1 MSARRSGAARQLA
14 LPATEPSTE
23 PSSGPSS
30 GRSTELSTGP
40 SRGPATSGGHGDGD
54 LDAFVDAGVLLDAEL
69 RLARRLARI
78 VGDEHAEVLLALA
91 LALRAP
97 RLGHVCVE
105 LEQVAER
112 TAVEPAPG
120 RLRGQEDLAA
130 LLAALPWPD
139 PSGWRRRLVAGP
151 AVREAGS
158 GASVGDTPLVL
169 DRDRLYLDRYWRY
182 EVDLAAALAARADE
196 PAEEVDTVVAAG
208 WLDALFGVD
217 DDGLD
222 RQRLAAAVALTRRL
236 TVIAGG
242 PGTGKTYTVARVLAA
257 LHLAARDRGGRVPQ
271 VALAAPTG
279 KAAARLTAS
288 LQAALPDLAVDD
300 EVRGALSMIDAST
313 IHRLLGVQ
321 RSSATRFRHDAR
333 EPLPHDVVIIDEA
346 SMVSLPLMAKLVG
359 AVRADARLILLG
371 DRDQLASVEAG
382 AVLGDI
388 CGPYGSRPVLQLSS
402 GAVSDLD
409 PLVGGRLAAAAEPA
423 GRPGI
428 WDVVVRLDR
437 FRRFAAGGGI
447 AEVATAIQGGSTDVP
462 ALLSRREDAEV
473 CWLDPGTDPD
483 AERAVVALAAEAYG
497 AVIAAAQ
504 QGRPPLEVLRTLEQ
518 LRVLCAHRRGPAG
531 VERWNATIAAALAPR
546 IGATGAA
553 GRFYPGRPVLVTEN
567 DRALRLANGD
577 VGVVVPDPA
586 TPDRVAVA
594 FAAEAGGVRLLS
606 PARLPAHETT
616 YAMTIHKSQGS
627 QFDHAVVVLGER
639 ISPLLTREL
648 VYTAITRAAERV
660 TVLAGD
666 RALQCALSRPVQRA
680 SGLGPR
686 LWGDA
691 PSA

>member
-1 MSARRSGAARQLA
+1 MSARRSGEARQLA
-14 LPATEPSTE
+14 LPSTPPSRPPSTEPSTE
-23 PSSGPSS
+23 PSRPPS
-30 GRSTELSTGP
+30 TP
-40 SRGPATSGGHGDGD
+40 PPAPPPTTVGHEDGD

-78 VGDEHAEVLLALA
+78 VGDADVEVLLALA

-105 LEQVAER
+105 LEHVAAR
-112 TAVEPAPG
+112 TVVEPAPG
-120 RLRGQEDLAA
+120 RTREQGDLAT

-139 PSGWRRRLVAGP
+139 HERWRQRLVASP
-151 AVREAGS
+151 AVRQATGG
-158 GASVGDTPLVL
+158 GAVRDTPLVL
-169 DRDRLYLDRYWRY
+169 DHGRLYLDRYWRY

-196 PAEEVDTVVAAG
+196 PAAQVDTVAAAG

-217 DDGLD
+217 EGLD
-222 RQRLAAAVALTRRL
+222 RQRLAAAVALTRGL

-257 LHLAARDRGGRVPQ
+257 LHLAARERGERVPQ

-288 LQAALPDLAVDD
+288 LQVALPDLAVDD
-300 EVRGALSMIDAST
+300 EVRGALSLINAST

-321 RSSATRFRHDAR
+321 RSSSTRFRHDADQ
-333 EPLPHDVVIIDEA
+333 PLPHDVVIIDEA
-346 SMVSLPLMAKLVG
+346 SMVSLPLMAKLVA
-359 AVRADARLILLG
+359 AVGADARLILLG

-388 CGPYGSRPVLQLSS
+388 CGPHGSRPVLQLSS
-402 GAVSDLD
+402 AAVSDLD
-409 PLVGGRLAAAAEPA
+409 PLVAGRLGAAAQPA
-423 GRPGI
+423 ACPGI

-447 AEVATAIQGGSTDVP
+447 AEVATAIQSGTTDVP
-462 ALLSRREDAEV
+462 ALLTRREDAEV
-473 CWLDPGTDPD
+473 RWLDPGTDPG

-504 QGRPPLEVLRTLEQ
+504 QGRPPLEVLRALEQ

-531 VERWNATIAAALAPR
+531 VERWNAVIAAALEPR
-546 IGATGAA
+546 IGATGET

-577 VGVVVPDPA
+577 VGVVVPDPV

-594 FAAEAGGVRLLS
+594 FAGEGGEVRLLS

-648 VYTAITRAAERV
+648 VYTAITRAAARV

-666 RALQCALSRPVQRA
+666 RVLRSALSRPVQRA
-680 SGLGPR
+680 SGLGTR
-686 LWGDA
+686 LWGSA
-691 PSA
+691 PLA